1 MAVTEDIEV
10 APHQE
15 QPKEGSAETKD
26 GMVEDKIDPHL
37 EDEHSLEDLK
47 DRDLQIEIEKETIEE
62 ACKAQDARNAAKSP
76 KDPMK
81 KPKEAAKQ
89 KAKVTVP
96 QPFSLA
102 TERRMSQERR
112 ASVDFSSTTEKR
124 TPRERRGSVDLN
136 NAQPKLSK
144 SMSLNKP
151 HFSGGAKETHKPGH
165 ENSAA
170 AATIKR
176 TLTSRILGRQE
187 GDNKEEVGVKNQRKM
202 KAVKEE
208 KSNLQV
214 PVKEQKG
221 ETAETRKL
229 GKSSTFK
236 ALPLPSFYH
245 KNDPT
250 AKPSTKKVSSTSP
263 KSSPLGQRSKHSNSA
278 TDAQKKTTSN
288 SAKQTINKLLKST
301 RKALNPSKETVK
313 TVIATA

>member
-1 MAVTEDIEV
+1 MEVAEDIKV
-10 APHQE
+10 APHQDR
-15 QPKEGSAETKD
+15 PKEGSAETKD
-26 GMVEDKIDPHL
+26 GIVEDKIIPHF
-37 EDEHSLEDLK
+37 EDEHSPEDLK
-47 DRDLQIEIEKETIEE
+47 DKGLQIETKKGTIKKEY
-62 ACKAQDARNAAKSP
+62 KAQNVRNAAESQ
-76 KDPMK
+76 KDPVK

-112 ASVDFSSTTEKR
+112 APVDFSSPTEKR
-124 TPRERRGSVDLN
+124 TPGERRGSVDFN
-136 NAQPKLSK
+136 NTQPKLSK
-144 SMSLNKP
+144 SRSLNKP
-151 HFSGGAKETHKPGH
+151 HTPKPGH

-176 TLTSRILGRQE
+176 TLTSKVSGRQD
-187 GDNKEEVGVKNQRKM
+187 DNKEEVGVKNQRKM

-208 KSNLQV
+208 KSNSQV
-214 PVKEQKG
+214 PMKQQEQKG

-245 KNDPT
+245 KNDPA
-250 AKPSTKKVSSTSP
+250 AKPSTKKA
-263 KSSPLGQRSKHSNSA
+263 SSPSPRSPPHGQRSKHPNSA
-278 TDAQKKTTSN
+278 SDAQKKTVTN

-301 RKALNPSKETVK
+301 RQALNPSKETVK
-313 TVIATA
+313 TVVATA